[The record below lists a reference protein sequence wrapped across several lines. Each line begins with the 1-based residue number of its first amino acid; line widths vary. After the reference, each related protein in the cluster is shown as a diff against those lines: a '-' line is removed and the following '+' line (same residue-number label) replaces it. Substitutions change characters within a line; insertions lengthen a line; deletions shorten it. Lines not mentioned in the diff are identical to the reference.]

1 MFAFLVTATV
11 VTAIAAF
18 TDYRTG
24 HIPNWVTLPP
34 LCAGIVGHLSYGWFQ
49 GGFREGLFE
58 GATAIGGAVLCSLAP
73 GLMYW
78 KGGMGGGDL
87 KLFAA
92 LGALCQPMVGLEA
105 ETYAFVVAA
114 MIAPARLAYEGRLL
128 VVLKNSLAL
137 FLNPIRSAKAKREVP
152 PEMMTWFRLGPS
164 IFIGMVTTFLLH
176 AFEL

>member
-1 MFAFLVTATV
+1 MFGFLMAATLI
-11 VTAIAAF
+11 TAIAAF

-24 HIPNWVTLPP
+24 HIPNWVTLPA
-34 LCAGIVGHLSYGWFQ
+34 LCAGIVGHLAYGWYHFGFTEGVVE
-49 GGFREGLFE
+49 GG
-58 GATAIGGAVLCSLAP
+58 TAIGGAALCSLAP

-92 LGALCQPMVGLEA
+92 LGALCQPMIGIEA

-114 MIAPARLAYEGRLL
+114 LVAPARLAYQGRLFA
-128 VVLKNSLAL
+128 VLKNTLVL
-137 FLNPIRSAKAKREVP
+137 LMNPLRSAKAKRDVP

-164 IFIGMVTTFLLH
+164 IFIGMVATLVVH
-176 AFEL
+176 SYEL

>member
-11 VTAIAAF
+11 ISAIAAI

-24 HIPNWVTLPP
+24 HIPNWVTMPP
-34 LCAGIVGHLSYGWFQ
+34 LCAGIVGHLAYGWFRF
-49 GGFREGLFE
+49 GFTEGLEE
-58 GATAIGGAVLCSLAP
+58 GAIAIGGALFCSLAP

-92 LGALCQPMVGLEA
+92 LGALCQPLVGIEA
-105 ETYAFVVAA
+105 ETYAFVAA
-114 MIAPARLAYEGRLL
+114 ALIAPARLAYEGRLL

-137 FLNPIRSAKAKREVP
+137 LLNPVRSAKAKREVP

-164 IFIGMVTTFLLH
+164 IFIGMVATLIAH
-176 AFEL
+176 VYEL